1 METDVKDPPV
11 ADAADTILK
20 VEGLSTEFRTGAGV
34 ARAVD
39 DLSFDLGKG
48 EILAIV
54 GESGSGKSVTS
65 LSIMG
70 LIPDPPGRIAAGRV
84 IFDGQDLIKLGDR
97 EMQRLRGA
105 RLSMIFQEPMT
116 SLNPVL
122 SIGRQMTEGIM
133 QHLGVGRSE
142 ARARAVEMMRQV
154 SIPAPEARLGDF
166 PHQYSGGML
175 QRIMIAIAMSCGPK
189 VLIADEPTTALDV
202 TIQAQILG
210 LMRDLRDNTGTSI
223 ILITHDMGV
232 VAEMADRVLVMYC
245 GRKIEE
251 GEVGDVFE
259 NPKHPYTLGLLGA
272 LPILGHAGEV
282 GETLLNEIPGVV
294 PPLTDLPEG
303 CRFSDRC
310 SYATEKCHSSDPML
324 EDKAPGHQA
333 ACWHSDKLEPRR

>member
-122 SIGRQMTEGIM
+122 SIGR
-133 QHLGVGRSE
+133 
-142 ARARAVEMMRQV
+142 
-154 SIPAPEARLGDF
+154 PAGHDCHGA
-166 PHQYSGGML
+166 HQ
-175 QRIMIAIAMSCGPK
+175 
-189 VLIADEPTTALDV
+189 
-202 TIQAQILG
+202 
-210 LMRDLRDNTGTSI
+210 
-223 ILITHDMGV
+223 
-232 VAEMADRVLVMYC
+232 
-245 GRKIEE
+245 
-251 GEVGDVFE
+251 
-259 NPKHPYTLGLLGA
+259 
-272 LPILGHAGEV
+272 
-282 GETLLNEIPGVV
+282 
-294 PPLTDLPEG
+294 
-303 CRFSDRC
+303 
-310 SYATEKCHSSDPML
+310 
-324 EDKAPGHQA
+324 
-333 ACWHSDKLEPRR
+333 